1 LQLWHEEPVIK
12 VHVTEEVSI
21 QQIFFEEPQTSPFA
35 DLIEANFDDEA
46 LPWALA
52 FRCLEHES
60 AACKTDEARTQVA
73 FLLDRLNAIYNRL
86 VP

>member
-1 LQLWHEEPVIK
+1 MTSRA
-12 VHVTEEVSI
+12 HVTEEVSI
-21 QQIFFEEPQTSPFA
+21 EQIFFEEPETTPLA
-35 DLIEANFDDEA
+35 DLVAANFDDEA

-73 FLLDRLNAIYNRL
+73 FLLDRLNVVYARL